1 MRTIWGGI
9 QTEKYWQPDGTS
21 RESERAS
28 KQDVSGRY
36 VVVTNENVLH
46 CCQAP
51 SGAATH
57 INSALREIGA
67 AFRASDYKQIVCKK
81 DNLMHSFM
89 PLAVWVFPSSQYLL
103 SYLHLLLASDSEREN
118 ISRRAS
124 SSLEPFG
131 YNVYIAD
138 SIYAQFKQPDT
149 RAQGTIEA
157 VVCVQIQLGYEG
169 WQGGNS
175 TRQWE
180 TLVYLPLSPV
190 LSHHNPLATRQ
201 QQPMKHRKMDL
212 GCNYEVRMSF
222 PQVKIESSR
231 KSLLNCLI

>member
-1 MRTIWGGI
+1 MAHPERWACLQTRCIW
-9 QTEKYWQPDGTS
+9 TS
-21 RESERAS
+21 
-28 KQDVSGRY
+28 VV

-57 INSALREIGA
+57 INSAFREIGA
-67 AFRASDYKQIVCKK
+67 AFRASDYKRIVYKK

-103 SYLHLLLASDSEREN
+103 SYLHLLRASDSEREN
-118 ISRRAS
+118 ISWRAS

-175 TRQWE
+175 TWQGE
-180 TLVYLPLSPV
+180 TLVYLPLSPQPPCCIC
-190 LSHHNPLATRQ
+190 NAAAATHEAQ
-201 QQPMKHRKMDL
+201 KDGSGL
-212 GCNYEVRMSF
+212 
-222 PQVKIESSR
+222 
-231 KSLLNCLI
+231 